1 MGFDLVMLAKSGR
14 GEGVPRVCGSVRR
27 RLRGKGLRGFLCDQ
41 NGVWR
46 QGRAIEDRE
55 KQIPHYVRDDT
66 QGKEV

>member
-1 MGFDLVMLAKSGR
+1 MLASGR
-14 GEGVPRVCGSVRR
+14 GEGVPRGVTGSVRR

-55 KQIPHYVRDDT
+55 KQIPHYARDDT